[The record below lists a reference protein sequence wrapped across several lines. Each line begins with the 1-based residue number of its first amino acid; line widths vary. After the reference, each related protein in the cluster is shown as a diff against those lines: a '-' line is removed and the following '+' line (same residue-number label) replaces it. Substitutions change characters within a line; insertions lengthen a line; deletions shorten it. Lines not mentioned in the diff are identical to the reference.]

1 MEFNE
6 LLKWEMGFNRKNFV
20 EDIVNIDFEGD
31 LALCALTLGFS
42 EKAIKKIIFTSTNGS
57 KDTLDKIYKYCRKT
71 NRDPEKYIFMKQ

>member
-20 EDIVNIDFEGD
+20 EDIVNVDFDGD
-31 LALCALTLGFS
+31 LNLCAETLGFS
-42 EKAIKKIIFTSTNGS
+42 VKSVRKIIFTDTGGS

-71 NRDPEKYIFMKQ
+71 NRDPEKYVFVKQ